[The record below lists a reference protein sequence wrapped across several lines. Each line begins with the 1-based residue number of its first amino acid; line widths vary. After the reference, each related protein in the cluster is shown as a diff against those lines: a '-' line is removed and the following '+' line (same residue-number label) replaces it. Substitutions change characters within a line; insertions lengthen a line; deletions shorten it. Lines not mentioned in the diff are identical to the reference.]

1 METEVPSR
9 VHAAV
14 REHQLEAFLLLAFG
28 WSWCVWL
35 LGGTLGYSNAR
46 WLSVTYAWGPMI
58 AAALVTELSGGDV
71 LAWARQVVP
80 KPGVGLRWYLL
91 ALTAPFMLV
100 QTPELLAWIA
110 GVPITLVEPH
120 EVVVEFLFV
129 LVLAGG
135 LEEFGWR
142 GFVQPRLQER
152 RSALVAALAVGIVW
166 ALWHIPIVAGGGS
179 GYQGGEWVG
188 FLVFLPLMSIVL
200 TWLYNSTRG
209 GLLFVMIGH
218 AVINA
223 TPVIE
228 VADAIAGGATQL
240 LALVG
245 LPLAIVLYY
254 GTPYLAANRP
264 TPPIPGEAEASPQLY
279 RTSEVLIR

>member
-1 METEVPSR
+1 
-9 VHAAV
+9 
-14 REHQLEAFLLLAFG
+14 
-28 WSWCVWL
+28 
-35 LGGTLGYSNAR
+35 
-46 WLSVTYAWGPMI
+46 MI
-58 AAALVTELSGGDV
+58 AAALVTELAGGDV

-91 ALTAPFMLV
+91 ALTAPFVLI

-110 GVPITLVEPH
+110 GVPVTLVEPR
-120 EVVVEFLFV
+120 EVVVEFLLV

-135 LEEFGWR
+135 LEKFGWR

-166 ALWHIPIVAGGGS
+166 ALWHVPIVAGGGS

-188 FLVFLPLMSIVL
+188 FLLFLPLMSIVL

-228 VADAIAGGATQL
+228 GSDAIAGGAAQL

-264 TPPIPGEAEASPQLY
+264 TSPIPGEVEASAQYQEL
-279 RTSEVLIR
+279 